1 MLMAKITGR
10 HQWRFALGLMVMVVA
25 VGVLGYMLLAGMSF
39 IDSLYQTL
47 ITITTVG
54 FKDQADETT
63 HSPGVKLFTLFLL
76 IFGISVVAF
85 AFSIFTRDLI
95 EGELRTLIGHHG
107 ARRRVRF
114 MKNHYIVCGC
124 GRMGEII
131 ADALKRDNI
140 PTVVIDTNP
149 ERRSDLADKDIPCII
164 GDATLD
170 EVLHEAAIDK
180 ARGLIAVTGSDPE
193 NLFITMSAR
202 QLNPDLI
209 IVCRALTKEVER
221 KMLRAGANRVILP
234 YKLGAHQIAQAA
246 LRPNVVDFIEIAS
259 RTSNLDI
266 ALEEMQ
272 VAAASE
278 LVGKQLRDATVL
290 RNLGLIVIGV
300 RPAGA
305 AGESML
311 FNPSAST
318 VIGAGDTL
326 IALGKPD
333 NLEQV
338 RRHLS

>member
-1 MLMAKITGR
+1 
-10 HQWRFALGLMVMVVA
+10 
-25 VGVLGYMLLAGMSF
+25 
-39 IDSLYQTL
+39 
-47 ITITTVG
+47 
-54 FKDQADETT
+54 
-63 HSPGVKLFTLFLL
+63 
-76 IFGISVVAF
+76 
-85 AFSIFTRDLI
+85 
-95 EGELRTLIGHHG
+95 
-107 ARRRVRF
+107 

-209 IVCRALTKEVER
+209 IVCRALSKEVEK

-272 VAAASE
+272 VAPASE

-338 RRHLS
+338 RRHLG